1 MLGNDL
7 IVRQQDLVENPSA
20 RVAIC
25 LVLDTSWSMNGLPIQ
40 ELNEG
45 VDLFFK
51 AILNDDV
58 ARYSAEISVV
68 TFGGSVETALD
79 FMSIERQV
87 RPSLSASGDTPMG
100 AAIVAALNLL
110 QARKEEYG
118 RAGVDYYQPWMV
130 LMTDGAPTDDIS
142 LAAAKISDLVSA
154 RKLTVF
160 PIGIGNQA
168 DMATLKRLSPTRP
181 PLRLKGLN
189 FPEFFEWLSKSVSKV
204 SQSTPGEDVPLDVSG
219 IAAWG
224 SV

>member
-1 MLGNDL
+1 MGNDL

-25 LVLDTSWSMNGLPIQ
+25 LVLDTSGSMIGAPIH

-45 VDLFFK
+45 VNLFFN

-68 TFGGSVETALD
+68 TFGGSVETVLD
-79 FMSIERQV
+79 FMSVERQA
-87 RPSLSASGDTPMG
+87 RPTLSAAGLTPMG
-100 AAIVAALNLL
+100 GAIVEALNLL
-110 QARKEEYG
+110 QARKEEYK
-118 RAGVDYYQPWMV
+118 RAGVDFYQPWMV

-142 LAAAKISDLVSA
+142 LAATKISELVKA

-160 PIGIGNQA
+160 PIGIGAEA
-168 DMATLKRLSPTRP
+168 DMSTLGKLSPTRP
-181 PLRLKGLN
+181 PLRLKGLS

-204 SQSTPGEDVPLDVSG
+204 SQSTPGEDVPLDIGG